1 MKNAILK
8 FSLTALATL
17 TLAACGSSGGSDNSA
32 PDNGQN
38 QINSTAVGN
47 NNPVQVSSNETGAA
61 LVANGEDDNANIKRA
76 NLTDYNLETLSIDGK
91 TVRIAPPSNGG
102 NIFSGSWA
110 EYGAGSKFNGY
121 EFPNNVS
128 VCCGKYTNVRIG
140 VIGNTEAG
148 QEDIFFYNGNPT
160 KSMPSSGVVPYRGH
174 SVISAEADKLPDED
188 YIKGSSTFT
197 ADFGN
202 KKLTGTISTG
212 NGNGNVDVV
221 TVDAKISGNSF
232 AGTAKSDL
240 LNSQGTAEGKF
251 YGENAK
257 ELGGLVKANDNSW
270 GGAFAA
276 KK

>member
-38 QINSTAVGN
+38 QINSTAPGN
-47 NNPVQVSSNETGAA
+47 NNPGQVSSNGTGAA
-61 LVANGEDDNANIKRA
+61 LVATGKDNNANVKRA

-102 NIFSGSWA
+102 TIFSGGWTK
-110 EYGAGSKFNGY
+110 YGAGVTFNGY
-121 EFPNNVS
+121 KFPNTVS
-128 VCCGKYTNVRIG
+128 VCCGKYTDVRIG
-140 VIGNTEAG
+140 AIGSTNPG
-148 QEDIFFYNGNPT
+148 QEDILFYNGNPT
-160 KSMPSSGVVPYRGH
+160 KSMPSLGVVTYIGD
-174 SVISAEADKLPDED
+174 SVISAHTDKLPDED
-188 YIKGSSTFT
+188 YVKGSSTFT

-202 KKLTGTISTG
+202 KKLTGTISA
-212 NGNGNVDVV
+212 GNVNVV
-221 TVDAKISGNSF
+221 TVDANISGNGF

-270 GGAFAA
+270 RGAFAA

>member
-38 QINSTAVGN
+38 QINSTAPGN
-47 NNPVQVSSNETGAA
+47 NNPVQVSSNGTGNGTGAA
-61 LVANGEDDNANIKRA
+61 LVTTGEDNNANVKRA

-91 TVRIAPPSNGG
+91 TVRIAPPSNGST
-102 NIFSGSWA
+102 IFSGSWT
-110 EYGAGSKFNGY
+110 EYGAGVTFNGY
-121 EFPNNVS
+121 KFPTTVS
-128 VCCGKYTNVRIG
+128 VCCGKYTDVRIG
-140 VIGNTEAG
+140 AIGSTEAG
-148 QEDIFFYNGNPT
+148 QEDILFYNGNPT
-160 KSMPSSGVVPYRGH
+160 KSMPSSGVVTYRGD
-174 SVISAEADKLPDED
+174 SVISADTDKLPDED
-188 YIKGSSTFT
+188 YVKGSSTFT

-202 KKLTGTISTG
+202 KKLTGTISA
-212 NGNGNVDVV
+212 GNVNVV
-221 TVDAKISGNSF
+221 TVDAKISGNGF

-257 ELGGLVKANDNSW
+257 ELGGLVKANNNSW
-270 GGAFAA
+270 NGTFAA